1 MGKIGAVLLRE
12 YRQAVRKKSFLILTI
27 LGPILMA
34 ALIVTPAFL
43 AMRTDRSVHVAVV
56 DETNLFSHLNSGN
69 DKEIFFEYA
78 EEPLPVLKMKLL
90 EKKYDA
96 VLYVPYNSTL
106 IGGVVYTA
114 SALESGV
121 MSNILSAMK
130 ENLSA
135 EILVDEFGIHPDTL
149 NTYLAQ
155 HTDRIM
161 LGQMYVNEDGSETRQ
176 ASYTKDVQK
185 VLGLVVGL
193 VIYFFIFLYCSM
205 VLRGVLEEKTNR
217 VVEVIV
223 SSVRPIQLMIGKII
237 GIALIGLTQ
246 LVIWVVLLSSIL
258 GVFKVAFPEVFTVR
272 EAGVEVVQQ
281 GPANYD
287 QFLASLQ
294 QAQQEDPEN
303 EFVKSLQTIDFSR
316 LLAWFVFFFIT
327 GYFLYASLYAAVGAA
342 VDNDADT
349 QQFLLPLTIPLL
361 LAIVLS
367 AGIAENPDGPLA
379 FWLSMIPFTSPIAML
394 IRIPYGAAVVP
405 SWQLLLSASLM
416 LLGCFAAIWVAAKI
430 YRTGILMYG
439 KKISYKELWK
449 WVRYRER

>member
-1 MGKIGAVLLRE
+1 MDKIWAVMQRE
-12 YRQAVRKKSFLILTI
+12 YRQAVRKKSFLVLTI

-56 DETNLFSHLNSGN
+56 DETNLFSHLDSGN

-78 EEPLPVLKMKLL
+78 DEPLPVLKMQML

-106 IGGVVYTA
+106 IGGMVYTA

-135 EILVDEFGIHPDTL
+135 EILVDEFGINPDTL

-193 VIYFFIFLYCSM
+193 VIYFFIFMYCSM

-223 SSVRPIQLMIGKII
+223 SSVRPIQLMVGKII
-237 GIALIGLTQ
+237 GVALIGLTQ
-246 LVIWVVLLSSIL
+246 LVIWVVLLFSIL
-258 GVFKVAFPEVFTVR
+258 GIFKVAFPEVFTVR
-272 EAGVEVVQQ
+272 ETGVEIRQQ

-294 QAQQEDPEN
+294 QAQEEAPEN

-394 IRIPYGAAVVP
+394 IRIPFGASVVP
-405 SWQLLLSASLM
+405 AWQMLLSASLM
-416 LLGCFAAIWVAAKI
+416 LLGCFATIWVAAKI

-449 WVRYRER
+449 WVRYRDR